1 MVIEFQQGFIK
12 RCDEAQSEIIFRLL
26 DFLDYT
32 GVTGPLD
39 ILVPDGHQ
47 VVALSH
53 PSDLNNRNIRELTG
67 GGGGGVTHI
76 SQTAVLHPS
85 NDYRGVSPHT
95 EPEALVLLLTE
106 LNSPGRRPVVLG

>member
-26 DFLDYT
+26 DFLDNT

-47 VVALSH
+47 VVSLPH
-53 PSDLNNRNIRELTG
+53 TSDLKHKRDDMTNNMTIRTKI
-67 GGGGGVTHI
+67 T
-76 SQTAVLHPS
+76 
-85 NDYRGVSPHT
+85 
-95 EPEALVLLLTE
+95 
-106 LNSPGRRPVVLG
+106 